1 MIRSSDMERRQF
13 LKIGAAA
20 GGGLFIG
27 SYFTVLTTDEAAASE
42 AAADFA
48 PNAFITI
55 AASGAVTLVAQNPE
69 IGQGIK
75 TMLPMLIAEE
85 LDVDWADVTV
95 VQGDLDTDN
104 FSGQFAGGSN
114 ATPQHYMPM
123 RRAGAVGRAVL
134 VSAAASQWGVA
145 ASELETE
152 SGRVHHRSSGRSVG
166 YGELTDLAATM
177 TAPDPESVPLKDPSE
192 FRIIGT
198 PVPDVDNDAIVTGT
212 PLFGIDHAL
221 PGMLYAVFEKCPVF
235 GGKVRSANLDAVMA
249 EPGVERAFI
258 VEGGDS
264 LRGLV
269 SGVAI
274 VGTNWWLVNR
284 ARTEVLDV
292 DWDEGET
299 ASQSSEGFA
308 ATAAELFTQP
318 PTMSLREDGDAA
330 AALANA
336 AHTVE
341 AEYSYPFIT
350 HAQLEP
356 ENCTAHFRNGKLEMW
371 APTQTPERGRTL
383 VAETLGLAEGDITI
397 HLTRM
402 GGGFGRRLY
411 NDFLVEA
418 AWIAREVGT
427 PVKLLW
433 AREDDMR
440 HDFYRPGGFHRFK
453 GGVDSNGRIVA
464 WQNHFVSFGSGDRF
478 ASSASVRDTEF
489 PAGFIPNFSMGA
501 SLIPFGMP
509 TGALRAPGS
518 NGLAFVYQSFINE
531 LADEAGIDPIQF
543 RIDLLSTSGADQ
555 GLDAQRMIAVLEDVA
570 EQSNWAGRALPDGT
584 GMGVAFHFSH
594 RGYFAEVVRVS
605 VSRDGELDVEQVW
618 VSGDIGSQVINPLN
632 ALNNAQGAVIDGMS
646 QALGQE
652 ITFAE
657 GRTVQSNFNRY
668 PMARMRDTPTID
680 VNFVLSDNPPSGLG
694 EPPLPPLIPALCAAI
709 YDATGKRIR
718 SLPISN
724 HDLSWS

>member
-1 MIRSSDMERRQF
+1 MIRSTDMERRQF

-27 SYFTVLTTDEAAASE
+27 SYFTFLAPDEAAAAE
-42 AAADFA
+42 ASADFA

-95 VQGDLDTDN
+95 VQGDLDTEN

-134 VSAAASQWGVA
+134 VSAAASQWGVP

-166 YGELTDLAATM
+166 YGELTELAATM

-192 FRIIGT
+192 FKIIGT

-212 PLFGIDHAL
+212 PLFGIDHTV
-221 PGMLYAVFEKCPVF
+221 PGMLYAVFQKCPVF

-249 EPGVERAFI
+249 QPGVERAFV
-258 VEGGDS
+258 VEGGDD
-264 LRGLV
+264 LRGLL

-274 VGTNWWLVNR
+274 VGDNWWLVNR
-284 ARTEVLDV
+284 ARTDVLEV

-299 ASQSSEGFA
+299 ASQSSEGFE
-308 ATAAELFTQP
+308 ATAAELFNQP

-330 AALANA
+330 GALDSA

-356 ENCTAHFRNGKLEMW
+356 ENCTAHFQNGELEMW
-371 APTQTPERGRTL
+371 APTQTPERGRSM
-383 VAETLGLAEGDITI
+383 VAETLGLDESDITI

-418 AWIAREVGT
+418 AWIAKEVGQ

-453 GGVDSNGRIVA
+453 GGVDDAGRIVA

-478 ASSASVRDTEF
+478 ASSAGVRDTEF

-518 NGLAFVYQSFINE
+518 NGLAFVYQSFIDE
-531 LADEAGIDPIQF
+531 LAEAAGADPIQF
-543 RIDLLSTSGADQ
+543 RIDLLRTSGEDQ

-570 EQSNWAGRALPDGT
+570 EQSNWSSRSLPDGT
-584 GMGVAFHFSH
+584 GMGAAFHFSH

-618 VSGDIGSQVINPLN
+618 VSGDIGSQIINPLN
-632 ALNNAQGAVIDGMS
+632 ALNNAQGGVIDGMS

-668 PMARMRDTPTID
+668 PMARMRDTPRID

-718 SLPISN
+718 SLPLSN